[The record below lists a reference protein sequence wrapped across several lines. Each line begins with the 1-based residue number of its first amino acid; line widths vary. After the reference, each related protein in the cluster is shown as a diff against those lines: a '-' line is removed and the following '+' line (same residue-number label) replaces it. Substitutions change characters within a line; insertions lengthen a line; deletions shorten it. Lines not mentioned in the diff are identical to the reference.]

1 MSSSL
6 PVAKAIRRGHCK
18 ALWSPRV
25 KHAEH
30 TLSTLPAADDPE
42 AGGSAVPFASNF
54 CFFLAGVEEE
64 DEDAL
69 EEEVDDD
76 DRWLLLTGVA
86 IRT

>member
-1 MSSSL
+1 M
-6 PVAKAIRRGHCK
+6 ANAFRRGHCS
-18 ALWSPRV
+18 ALWLPRV

-42 AGGSAVPFASNF
+42 TGGSAVPFSSNF

-64 DEDAL
+64 DEDAM
-69 EEEVDDD
+69 EEAGDDD
-76 DRWLLLTGVA
+76 DRWLLHTGVA